1 MKPNHRKR
9 GQRRRI
15 SSAAACCCCCCCCL
29 PAAMTATT
37 EAAEASVLHQ
47 TRIRSRSAP
56 RMGHE
61 QHKPLHLRFLQQR
74 EDISLFGVA
83 SNVVPGPCGSIG
95 NTPFVSRRHVMCRIL
110 RIRGGDSQAAQPPL
124 PPPPPPPPPST
135 GLTEVYENEIYSPD
149 DQSWS
154 AAASSSS
161 FARWTNPDGTS
172 SPPPTAIAA
181 PAGYDFADE
190 WKIDVTGV
198 GISRDDLGWEYSS
211 DRNGMGRRRR
221 RWLRKLKVRIC
232 ALYCHGIVTLCL
244 VFVEVCWPLG

>member
-1 MKPNHRKR
+1 M
-9 GQRRRI
+9 
-15 SSAAACCCCCCCCL
+15 SSAAATATCCCL

-37 EAAEASVLHQ
+37 EAGVLHHHQ
-47 TRIRSRSAP
+47 TWSNWTAP
-56 RMGHE
+56 RMQERGRLDLLE
-61 QHKPLHLRFLQQR
+61 QHRPLYTRLQQCQ
-74 EDISLFGVA
+74 EDVLLFGVT
-83 SNVVPGPCGSIG
+83 SHCVPERCRSVE
-95 NTPFVSRRHVMCRIL
+95 NSFESTQHVLCRIL
-110 RIRGGDSQAAQPPL
+110 RIRGGDSQVAQPSL
-124 PPPPPPPPPST
+124 PPPPPPPPPPIS
-135 GLTEVYENEIYSPD
+135 LTEVYENEIYSSD